1 VEFIPNYLTTQTFA
15 SGFDW
20 DGVSPEISVVIPNTM
35 EFYNSSRTFH
45 VTKLGGFYGRDVP
58 CAFSPMLPVGSGA
71 GQVIFS
77 EPNEL
82 ASARERYP
90 DAPVRNL
97 TAHLIVGQYLSDVPL
112 PAASLLYREQ
122 EGDGAIWRVAYGVDC
137 DKNNQTFYS
146 ENGRL
151 YLRANDTPVAQLRYG
166 EDG

>member
-1 VEFIPNYLTTQTFA
+1 
-15 SGFDW
+15 
-20 DGVSPEISVVIPNTM
+20 M
-35 EFYNSSRTFH
+35 RKKRTAVF
-45 VTKLGGFYGRDVP
+45 L
-58 CAFSPMLPVGSGA
+58 LLVGSGA

-77 EPNEL
+77 EPNEP

-90 DAPVRNL
+90 DAPVRDL
-97 TAHLIVGQYLSDVPL
+97 TVHLIVGQYLSDVPL

-122 EGDGAIWRVAYGVDC
+122 EDDGAIWRVAYGVDC